1 MSYMHNIAHRR
12 LSQTRRRISMSE
24 DKDWLQ
30 HWLPYPYIDT
40 LYDHTKFL
48 SPTQPIASFPV
59 ENYPVAKVAV
69 IGAGAGG
76 MVAAYELLRAGV
88 QPVVIE
94 ATDRIGGRTWSEYF
108 EDQNDS
114 APPVWAEMGAMRVP
128 LSQKLFW
135 YYADQFGAQKGNFP
149 DPGVA
154 PTLLYY
160 QNQPYEWRP
169 ADSPINP
176 PPGPFTEIN
185 KAFAKYAMRYALKIW
200 EPWYNHGGDPD
211 WDKVREIW
219 QGYIDQYREMSV
231 YDAMRK
237 GIRSWGDEQLNAF
250 SALGVGSGGF
260 GTLYRVSNLE
270 LLRNVINEWEVGQQ
284 LIVGWKDANEN
295 ITPTGINGLTQMFYK
310 QLAQWPSG
318 QTVSLESLNAVK
330 FKSKVTRIERH
341 KTSQQFRVY
350 WIDKATN
357 QECTDTFAAVIVA
370 VSTRSMEI
378 DIGMTLPTGNEVD
391 LGSENIK
398 DALRNLFHTASSKM
412 LIRTASK
419 FWLDGQGNPRADI
432 PQSIQTDELP
442 RGIYC
447 LDYPHTTEGVVIVS
461 YTWGDDSSKIS
472 VVEPGERFRK
482 FKEVL
487 ERICPPFA
495 ENLIP
500 KNGERDILNV
510 DWEMTEHYYGAFKL
524 QLPGQDHLIQAAY
537 YHFLNALDPASDPG
551 VYLVGDS
558 VSWSGGWVEGAL
570 QTGVNAACAVA
581 KRLGGSLSADSP
593 LSQNPNLY
601 QYTQ

>member
-1 MSYMHNIAHRR
+1 MSYMHNIPYRR
-12 LSQTRRRISMSE
+12 LSRTRRLSMPK

-48 SPTQPIASFPV
+48 SPTQPIASFSV
-59 ENYPVAKVAV
+59 ENYPVGKVAV

-76 MVAAYELLRAGV
+76 MVAAYELLRAGI

-108 EDQNDS
+108 ENQNDDS
-114 APPVWAEMGAMRVP
+114 PPIWAEMGAMRVP

-160 QNQPYEWRP
+160 QNKPYVWQPSN
-169 ADSPINP
+169 SPINP
-176 PPGPFTEIN
+176 APGPFTKISN
-185 KAFAKYAMRYALKIW
+185 VFSKFALRHALKVW
-200 EPWYNHGGDPD
+200 EPWYNNGGDPD
-211 WDKVREIW
+211 WEQVRAVW
-219 QGYIDQYREMSV
+219 QHYIDEYREMSV

-237 GIRSWGDEQLNAF
+237 GIRSWGDAQLNAF

-260 GTLYRVSNLE
+260 GTLYRVSHLE
-270 LLRNVINEWEVGQQ
+270 LLRNVINEWEVAQQ
-284 LIVGWKDANEN
+284 LIVGWKDTNQKF
-295 ITPTGINGLTQMFYK
+295 TPTGINGLTEMFYR
-310 QLAQWPSG
+310 QPVQWSTG
-318 QTVSLESLNAVK
+318 QTVSLEALNAVK
-330 FKSKVTRIERH
+330 LNSKVTRIERDG
-341 KTSQQFRVY
+341 TSKQFRVH
-350 WIDKATN
+350 WTDKTTS
-357 QECTDTFAAVIVA
+357 QEQTETFAAVIVA

-378 DIGMTLPTGNEVD
+378 DIGMTLPAGEEVN
-391 LGSENIK
+391 LGSDDLNN
-398 DALRNLFHTASSKM
+398 ALRNLFHTASSKM
-412 LIRTASK
+412 LIRTTSK
-419 FWLDGQGNPRADI
+419 FWLDAQGNPRPDI

-442 RGIYC
+442 RGVYC
-447 LDYPHTTEGVVIVS
+447 LDYPHTKEGVVIVS

-472 VVEPGERFRK
+472 VVEPAERFRR

-487 ERICPPFA
+487 GRICPPFA

-500 KNGERDILNV
+500 ANGERDLLNV
-510 DWEMTEHYYGAFKL
+510 DWEMAEHYYGAFKL
-524 QLPGQDHLIQAAY
+524 QLPGQDRLVQAAY
-537 YHFLNALDPASDPG
+537 YHFLNALDPALDPG

-581 KRLGGSLSADSP
+581 KRLGGSLRADSP
-593 LSQNPNLY
+593 LSQDQNLY
-601 QYTQ
+601 RYT